1 MSDLNP
7 ALHRVLEYAKR
18 GCFSVKEITIGKNDS
33 GQRADKFLK
42 KYLPRASAGFIYGSI
57 RKKNITLNGKGFKP
71 STVLSEGDIL
81 QFYINEGDMG
91 SGAPVAVV
99 PKTGQ
104 DFSVAYQDENI
115 IIVDKPAGL
124 LSQPDGRNTGTL
136 VDQVLYYLYKNKE
149 YNPRAENTFTPAI
162 CNRLDRN
169 TGGLVIAAKSFA
181 ALRDMNLM
189 IRERWVERYYKLIV
203 AGHVQDAARVSA
215 YLAKDKR
222 TNKVRVADKRME
234 GSERIETHIKP
245 LQQSPQ
251 GYTLL
256 EVRLVTGKTHQIR
269 AHLAHLGHPVI
280 GDTKYGNKEVNRL
293 FKKDFGLEYQFLYAY
308 RLVFKRA
315 TPLFEYLEGAE
326 VTVPLPK
333 ALESIE
339 KGLFG

>member
-1 MSDLNP
+1 
-7 ALHRVLEYAKR
+7 
-18 GCFSVKEITIGKNDS
+18 VKEIRIGRNDS

-42 KYLPRASAGFIYGSI
+42 KYMPKASAGFIYGSI

-81 QFYINEGDMG
+81 QFYINNGNMG
-91 SGAPVAVV
+91 KERPLPAML
-99 PKTGQ
+99 KTGQ
-104 DFSVAYQDENI
+104 DFSVVYQDENI

-124 LSQPDGRNTGTL
+124 LSQPDGRSTDTL
-136 VDQVLYYLYKNKE
+136 VEQILYYLYKNKE
-149 YNPRAENTFTPAI
+149 YNPYAENTFTPAI

-169 TGGLVIAAKSFA
+169 TGGLVIAAKNFA
-181 ALRDMNLM
+181 ALQDMNLM
-189 IRERWVERYYKLIV
+189 VRERWVERYYKLIV
-203 AGHVQDAARVSA
+203 AGRVQDAAKVSA
-215 YLAKDKR
+215 YLVKDKR
-222 TNKVRVADKRME
+222 TNKVKVTDKRME

-245 LQQSPQ
+245 LQQSPR

-256 EVRLVTGKTHQIR
+256 EVRLITGKTHQIR
-269 AHLAHLGHPVI
+269 AHLAHIGHPVI
-280 GDTKYGNKEVNRL
+280 GDTKYGNNEANRL

-308 RLVFKRA
+308 RLVFKRV
-315 TPLFEYLEGAE
+315 TPLFKYLEGAE